1 LTRTHKRESERLH
14 IYIHFSYQF
23 FETRPEQ
30 VQKRH
35 VLSYRFKGDA
45 QPDDVVALQ
54 FDVQTWT
61 EHLISL
67 NAKFSRLNN
76 AMRLQV
82 ADSFVEIFSS
92 MRELQVSKKYF

>member
-1 LTRTHKRESERLH
+1 LTRAHRRESERLH
-14 IYIHFSYQF
+14 VYIHFSNQF
-23 FETRPEQ
+23 FETRPGP
-30 VQKRH
+30 VQKRS
-35 VLSYRFKGDA
+35 VLSYRLKGEA

-76 AMRLQV
+76 AMRLEV

-92 MRELQVSKKYF
+92 MRELQVSKICF